1 MQPLSSM
8 KISAGPWLCGGGGW
22 AWTGSQGRGLGAA
35 HGQGSIPEH
44 FLEHREGT
52 ALSPSLGQGL
62 APRSAREPGHFQL
75 GEPRDPHT
83 FEAARRG
90 QAGTELAPP
99 VALSSPQS
107 SRTEAGVS
115 SLARSRVSSLH
126 SPQRGVA
133 FIQTQSRGSTLCSN
147 FKKPTQDS
155 DFICF

>member
-1 MQPLSSM
+1 MG
-8 KISAGPWLCGGGGW
+8 AG
-22 AWTGSQGRGLGAA
+22 AGLG
-35 HGQGSIPEH
+35 
-44 FLEHREGT
+44 LEAKVGAWVLLMGR
-52 ALSPSLGQGL
+52 APSQSTFWSTGKGL
-62 APRSAREPGHFQL
+62 PSRLLWDRASLPGLPVNLDTSSL